1 MPAEG
6 QTAVNPKTGQRAT
19 FRGGQWVVGSGAPQ
33 MPVKPSY
40 PYEGPQAAANLG
52 ETGAKTTRTIVQ
64 TTGDA
69 LDNRIK
75 QNQLNRNPIS
85 EIDQKAL
92 ATMRENQGDLAGVAR
107 DITAGFNA
115 NARFRPT
122 PGKGKEFDW
131 FTPDENDWALTAGL
145 KNMNFA
151 LNPFIRASEQDR
163 TDYQTMLAL
172 QNQAVLNAQLAQ
184 KGPQTESDAA
194 RMKLT
199 AFSPNK
205 ASAENTRTL
214 TEALYDTQMR
224 RRKLDFYTKWANK
237 NGSLSALNKDGKSAD
252 QIWNE
257 AYDTGL
263 QALRKKHRGMFGKS
277 RTPQNS
283 GWGPVE
289 VRD

>member
-19 FRGGQWVVGSGAPQ
+19 FRAGRWVVGSSAPQ
-33 MPVKPSY
+33 MPMKPSY
-40 PYEGPQAAANLG
+40 PYEGPQAAAGLG
-52 ETGAKTTRTIVQ
+52 ETKAKTTRTVVQ
-64 TTGDA
+64 TAGDT
-69 LDNRIK
+69 LDNQIK
-75 QNQLNRNPIS
+75 ANQLARNPIS
-85 EIDQKAL
+85 EVDQKAL

-107 DITAGFNA
+107 DITAGFDA
-115 NARFRPT
+115 NARFKST
-122 PGKGKEFDW
+122 PGKGKSFDW
-131 FTPDENDWALTAGL
+131 FTPDEDDWALTAAA
-145 KNMNFA
+145 KNANFN
-151 LNPFIRASEQDR
+151 LNPFIDATEQDR

-172 QNQAVLNAQLAQ
+172 QNQAVLNAQIAQ

-205 ASAENTRTL
+205 ASDENTRTL
-214 TEALYDTQMR
+214 SEALYDTEMR

-237 NGSLSALNKDGKSAD
+237 NGSLSALNKSGKSAD

-263 QALRKKHRGMFGKS
+263 QGLRKKRGGMFG
-277 RTPQNS
+277 NS
-283 GWGPVE
+283 KPKPAASPEFLGFE
-289 VRD
+289 